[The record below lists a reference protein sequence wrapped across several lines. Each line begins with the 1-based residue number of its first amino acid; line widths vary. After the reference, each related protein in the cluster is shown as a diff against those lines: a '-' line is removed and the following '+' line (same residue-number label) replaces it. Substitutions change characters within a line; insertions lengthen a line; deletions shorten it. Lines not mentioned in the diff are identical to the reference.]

1 MSDEEPVRCPWCGTD
16 PLYVAYHDTE
26 WGVPERDPRALFAEE
41 RSAVQFYNHPYGRPV
56 IGWRGEMEALT
67 REDALKWYE
76 DHYAPNVAVLV
87 VAVVGAPVL
96 IFSPQGLPRLRGLEK
111 ELTDVNEEN
120 AELRRDIEALRG
132 RVARQKDD
140 PAAVERM
147 ARDNLGLVRQTEVVF
162 QFQTRR

>member
-1 MSDEEPVRCPWCGTD
+1 MLAKLLASRCRKLTLARPPCEGPRVHRVT
-16 PLYVAYHDTE
+16 LFL
-26 WGVPERDPRALFAEE
+26 ERVLP
-41 RSAVQFYNHPYGRPV
+41 
-56 IGWRGEMEALT
+56 
-67 REDALKWYE
+67 
-76 DHYAPNVAVLV
+76 VAVLV

-120 AELRRDIEALRG
+120 AELRRDIDALRG
-132 RVARQKDD
+132 RVSRQKDD